1 MYKPF
6 LRSVLK
12 TQSHLRQTQSHFR
25 RDFSSTMSRGTGSQ
39 ISKSSVPNRVRML
52 VLETDSVH
60 PDVKDSNGSFGE
72 VLDRLFKK
80 AGDAHDPPLGVETE
94 MKFVVEPEG
103 GKVPD
108 IDELKDIHAL
118 LLTGSKY
125 DAHGDDEWIAKLA
138 KLLRGTSWIGRYSP
152 CLLATCGGER

>member
-6 LRSVLK
+6 LRSILR
-12 TQSHLRQTQSHFR
+12 TQSHLRQTQSHFAR
-25 RDFSSTMSRGTGSQ
+25 NFSFTMSRGTGSQ

-60 PDVKDSNGSFGE
+60 PDVKDNNGSFGE

-125 DAHGDDEWIAKLA
+125 DAHGNDEWIVKLA
-138 KLLRGTSWIGRYSP
+138 KLLRGTSWIDRYGS
-152 CLLATCGGER
+152 CLLATCGRER